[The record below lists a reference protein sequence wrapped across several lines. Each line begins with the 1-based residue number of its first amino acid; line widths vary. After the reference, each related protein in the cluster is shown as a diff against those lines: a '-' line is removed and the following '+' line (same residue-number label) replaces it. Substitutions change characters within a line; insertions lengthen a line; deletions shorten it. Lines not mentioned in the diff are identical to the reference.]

1 VFPRLKHQ
9 ILREV
14 NSLPSLQPAP
24 RATRAHFAEP
34 TTAVLRFKDGRRV
47 AAKLRVVSLTGGLLA
62 LAHPIDT
69 GCNAKL
75 MFLTGSG
82 MVLGAAEMLSPRSWT
97 LQPFR
102 FVGLND
108 DDQARLK
115 AVIQM
120 HSDHGASAE
129 IERSR
134 AW

>member
-1 VFPRLKHQ
+1 
-9 ILREV
+9 V
-14 NSLPSLQPAP
+14 NSLPSSRPAP

-34 TTAVLRFKDGRRV
+34 TTAVLRLKDGRRIPG
-47 AAKLRVVSLTGGLLA
+47 KLRVVSLTGGLLS
-62 LAHPIDT
+62 LARPVDA

-82 MVLGAAEMLSPRSWT
+82 MVLGATEMLSPRSWT

-120 HSDHGASAE
+120 HTDPCPNAQ

>member
-1 VFPRLKHQ
+1 VA
-9 ILREV
+9 ETSDTEGV
-14 NSLPSLQPAP
+14 NSLSSSQLGP

-34 TTAVLRFKDGRRV
+34 TTAVLRFKDGRRI

-120 HSDHGASAE
+120 HSDHGTSAQ

>member
-1 VFPRLKHQ
+1 VS
-9 ILREV
+9 
-14 NSLPSLQPAP
+14 SLPPSRPIQ

-34 TTAVLRFKDGRRV
+34 TTAVLRLKDGRRI
-47 AAKLRVVSLTGGLLA
+47 AGKLRVVSLTGGLLA

-108 DDQARLK
+108 DDQVRLQ
-115 AVIQM
+115 AVIRS
-120 HSDHGASAE
+120 HTDHGTDAQ

>member
-1 VFPRLKHQ
+1 M
-9 ILREV
+9 
-14 NSLPSLQPAP
+14 NSLPSSLPGQ

-34 TTAVLRFKDGRRV
+34 TTAVLRFKDGRRI

-102 FVGLND
+102 FVALND

-120 HSDHGASAE
+120 NSDHGTGAE

>member
-1 VFPRLKHQ
+1 MTG
-9 ILREV
+9 V
-14 NSLPSLQPAP
+14 NSLPPSQPVQ

-34 TTAVLRFKDGRRV
+34 TTAVLRLKDGRRIP
-47 AAKLRVVSLTGGLLA
+47 AKLKVVSLTGGLLS
-62 LAHPIDT
+62 LAHPVDT
-69 GCNAKL
+69 GSNGKL

-97 LQPFR
+97 LQAFR

-120 HSDHGASAE
+120 HTDQCYGTNAQ

>member
-1 VFPRLKHQ
+1 M
-9 ILREV
+9 
-14 NSLPSLQPAP
+14 NSLPLPQSAP

-34 TTAVLRFKDGRRV
+34 TTAVLRLKNGRRIPG
-47 AAKLRVVSLTGGLLA
+47 KLKVVSLTGGLLA

-120 HSDHGASAE
+120 HTDQRPNAQ